1 MRREEGVSGLSLAK
15 GEVVT
20 VSSEDYPNPRL
31 KGMLEAE
38 GFRIVAGVPLVIEGR
53 AIGTFVLCRRHV
65 GEFTPDEMMLLAAVG
80 RQLAVLI
87 DRAQLYE
94 AAQRELA
101 ERKQVQAH
109 LEDANNELDA
119 FAHSVSHDLRAP
131 LRAIDGFSRILLEDY
146 SEKLDRRASVSSAS
160 CEAARRGWLK

>member
-1 MRREEGVSGLSLAK
+1 
-15 GEVVT
+15 
-20 VSSEDYPNPRL
+20 
-31 KGMLEAE
+31 
-38 GFRIVAGVPLVIEGR
+38 
-53 AIGTFVLCRRHV
+53 
-65 GEFTPDEMMLLAAVG
+65 MLLAAVG

-94 AAQRELA
+94 AAQRKLPA

-146 SEKLDRRASVSSAS
+146 SEKLDSEGKRVIGVVRGS
-160 CEAARRGWLK
+160 AARMAQMIDDILAFSVLAARN